1 MWCNLVH
8 FGKKLAFVQFSTFV
22 NENIT
27 IMLDSGIDTVASY
40 YFNFFSSM
48 NALCFVL

>member
-1 MWCNLVH
+1 MQS
-8 FGKKLAFVQFSTFV
+8 GAFCQEIDVFQFSTFV